1 MFLCCEI
8 VDSVLVVLYLISMG
22 GAIAV
27 QVAASETIPS
37 LIGLAVIDVVEG
49 KVST

>member
-1 MFLCCEI
+1 
-8 VDSVLVVLYLISMG
+8 MG

-27 QVAASETIPS
+27 RVAAEQTIPS

-49 KVST
+49 RCIHVLPTQFSRVDVWW